1 MGTLQ
6 DKILWPER
14 RAWSNICRCHWRGH
28 TEYPAGRERGW
39 LRNLWDPVQNK
50 NVGSLL
56 ESSTEL
62 LNGGKT
68 ALNQPDLV
76 AHIGLAVRQ
85 NEILSGRGGGKG
97 RWGAEDISLQ
107 TRATHSLRRSKGET
121 GRDRNIWGDG
131 KAIWVDLL
139 SPLRRRRQ

>member
-1 MGTLQ
+1 M
-6 DKILWPER
+6 
-14 RAWSNICRCHWRGH
+14 
-28 TEYPAGRERGW
+28 
-39 LRNLWDPVQNK
+39 
-50 NVGSLL
+50 

-139 SPLRRRRQ
+139 TISPKEEETIVTLRKVVGIREVNRHRKMRHRGGGGMLRTISRFVMSPFL